1 MDAPRVMPF
10 YKRRISSES
19 SGHSELKFTEDKRS
33 KTMKQMRPHRAGHE
47 TGLKASRNLRE
58 PLLSQQILY
67 SDSKSPSGAY
77 INVKINS
84 IKIDEQEYY
93 VNFTTIV
100 KSLPRN
106 ENTLVPVVEFMNEYT
121 DETFKQSKIQ
131 MTPDRVNQNE
141 SKVSFWQRLNL
152 FNKS

>member
-1 MDAPRVMPF
+1 MRLHRV
-10 YKRRISSES
+10 
-19 SGHSELKFTEDKRS
+19 
-33 KTMKQMRPHRAGHE
+33 GHE
-47 TGLKASRNLRE
+47 SGLKASRNLRE

-84 IKIDEQEYY
+84 LKIDEQEYY

-141 SKVSFWQRLNL
+141 SKVSFW
-152 FNKS
+152 